1 MSAAPDYEAE
11 YNNRARVPE
20 HPAIIAGWARDAAS
34 YREQNPPATTAY
46 GPGERNRIDLFSPT
60 AGEPAPRMVL
70 FIHGGY
76 WQGLDRSLFSH
87 LARGLNTRGVAV
99 AIPSYSLCPQVR
111 VGDIVEEMR
120 AAVQVLATH
129 EAGLVAA
136 GHSAGGHLAACLL
149 ATDWRSLDA
158 GLPPRPVPAAY
169 AISGLFDLRPLVP
182 TSIDG
187 PLGLD
192 EAEAERLSPLGWPA
206 PSGLSLDVVVGGEE
220 SGEYHRQSRA
230 IVERWGAGGVETRFE
245 ALRGANHFTV
255 LAPLANPDSAVT
267 RRLAE
272 LAVGGASLQPP
283 LRVAAGHEP

>member
-1 MSAAPDYEAE
+1 MSAGLDYEAE

-34 YREQNPPATTAY
+34 YRDRNPPAALAY
-46 GPGERNRIDLFSPT
+46 GQAERNRIDLFEPT
-60 AGEPAPRMVL
+60 AGEPAPRTVL

-87 LARGLNTRGVAV
+87 LARGLNARGVAV

-111 VGDIVEEMR
+111 VGDIVDEMR
-120 AAVQVLATH
+120 AAVRALASR
-129 EAGLVAA
+129 GLVAA

-182 TSIDG
+182 TSING

-220 SGEYHRQSRA
+220 SGEYHRQSRTVA
-230 IVERWGAGGVETRFE
+230 ERWGAAGVRTRFE
-245 ALRGANHFTV
+245 AVEGANHFTV
-255 LAPLANPDSAVT
+255 VAPLADPDSGMVA
-267 RRLAE
+267 RLAA
-272 LAVGGASLQPP
+272 LAVEG
-283 LRVAAGHEP
+283 